1 MYSNRHV
8 LVCTLDA
15 VVSKSTSDCDYDRK
29 YVVQLSSW
37 EFSTSLE
44 LIGSVFRHI
53 KEPSTES
60 NKFIF
65 PVLLNTLPET
75 ETEDLLKWSV
85 LTAKD
90 LLKLGVC
97 DQDIQQYVLP
107 LRASKKVTKHS
118 ATIARKFNSHKD
130 DMETA
135 DSSASSCEEESTE
148 HELDDL
154 DMFKE
159 SLGDLAEDAER
170 RHTSH
175 QDLDTDTLS
184 AMEIRESLGHE
195 QHAAADDEDRSV
207 LEASAMESDS
217 RLVESVELQRINTAV
232 KNKKLN
238 LMSVQISEAVNSLE
252 ANGLSEE
259 AASIEV
265 ALNSDKVM
273 GNTNYDDHG
282 GDATGPGT
290 LTIFIDS
297 LFFLCKNS
305 LTCEYDCY
313 RFTMYRLSRIKTVQV
328 SNDESRTRGPLG
340 PH

>member
-15 VVSKSTSDCDYDRK
+15 LVPKSTSDCDDYDRQ
-29 YVVQLSSW
+29 YVAQLSSW

-44 LIGSVFRHI
+44 LIGNVFRRI
-53 KEPSTES
+53 KEQSTES
-60 NKFIF
+60 SKFMF
-65 PVLLNTLPET
+65 PVLLKTLHP

-118 ATIARKFNSHKD
+118 ATIARKFNNRKD
-130 DMETA
+130 DIETN
-135 DSSASSCEEESTE
+135 DSLNSQPSASSESSCEEEVSE
-148 HELDDL
+148 NELDDL
-154 DMFKE
+154 NLFKE

-175 QDLDTDTLS
+175 QDLDTNTLS

-195 QHAAADDEDRSV
+195 QYAAADDEDHSI
-207 LEASAMESDS
+207 LQASTMESES
-217 RLVESVELQRINTAV
+217 RLVESVELQRISAAV
-232 KNKKLN
+232 KAKKLD
-238 LMSVQISEAVNSLE
+238 LMSAKVAEAVNSLE

-259 AASIEV
+259 AASVEV

-282 GDATGPGT
+282 GDATGSGI
-290 LTIFIDS
+290 LTNVIDS
-297 LFFLCKNS
+297 LFLFS
-305 LTCEYDCY
+305 
-313 RFTMYRLSRIKTVQV
+313 MYIIVLLVILILIVI
-328 SNDESRTRGPLG
+328 
-340 PH
+340 

>member
-1 MYSNRHV
+1 M
-8 LVCTLDA
+8 T
-15 VVSKSTSDCDYDRK
+15 VSQ
-29 YVVQLSSW
+29 YVAQLSSW

-44 LIGSVFRHI
+44 LIGNVFRRI

-60 NKFIF
+60 SKFMF
-65 PVLLNTLPET
+65 PVLLKTLHP

-118 ATIARKFNSHKD
+118 ATIARKFNNRKD
-130 DMETA
+130 DIETN
-135 DSSASSCEEESTE
+135 DSLNSQPSASSESSCEEEVSE
-148 HELDDL
+148 NELDDWNL
-154 DMFKE
+154 FKE

-175 QDLDTDTLS
+175 QDLDANTLS

-195 QHAAADDEDRSV
+195 QFAAADDEDHSI
-207 LEASAMESDS
+207 LQASTMESES
-217 RLVESVELQRINTAV
+217 RLVESVELQRISAAV
-232 KNKKLN
+232 KAKKLD
-238 LMSVQISEAVNSLE
+238 LMSAKVAEAVNSLE
-252 ANGLSEE
+252 ANGLSQE

-282 GDATGPGT
+282 GDATGSGI
-290 LTIFIDS
+290 LTNVIDS
-297 LFFLCKNS
+297 LFLFSMYIVL
-305 LTCEYDCY
+305 LVILILIVICY
-313 RFTMYRLSRIKTVQV
+313 LFAM
-328 SNDESRTRGPLG
+328 
-340 PH
+340 